1 LSITYA
7 IVGTGRISDQQ
18 LAPAISMARSADLWS
33 VLSRSKSRAQEF
45 ADKHGAQSPKAAHD
59 SFEEL
64 LDDPALDAVLI
75 ATPDRLHAEQALAAL
90 KAGKHVLL
98 EKPMA
103 CDLKEGRALVEA
115 ASKAGL
121 LLGVAYHLRFHK
133 GHQLLAEK
141 IANKEFGK
149 LRHMRAQWTW
159 HAPDDRDWRATSDVG
174 RWWGLAGVGTHCL
187 DLIRWY
193 MVPDCGE
200 IASVKSTITKNVWEG
215 PHDETAMVQLV
226 FESGATAEFCS
237 SVLFESPSRVEVF
250 GTESWAVCDNTLG
263 YSGGG
268 SIQTKKGPLGFDA
281 HNPYVGEVEDFARAI
296 IDKRQPAVTGAEGL
310 RNIET
315 LIKIK

>member
-1 LSITYA
+1 MSITFA
-7 IVGTGRISDQQ
+7 ILGTGRIADQQ

-45 ADKHGAQSPKAAHD
+45 VDKHGAEAPQAAYD
-59 SFEEL
+59 SYEEL

-75 ATPDRLHAEQALAAL
+75 ATPDGLHFEQALAAL
-90 KAGKHVLL
+90 KARKHVLL
-98 EKPMA
+98 EKPMV
-103 CDLKEGRALVEA
+103 CDVKQAQTLVDTA
-115 ASKAGL
+115 ADAGL
-121 LLGVAYHLRFHK
+121 RLGVAYHLRFHR
-133 GHQLLAEK
+133 GHQILAEK

-159 HAPDDRDWRATSDVG
+159 HAPDDQNWRAKDEVG
-174 RWWGLAGVGTHCL
+174 SWWGLAGVGTHCL

-200 IASVKSTITKNVWEG
+200 IVAADSTITKNVWEG
-215 PHDETAMVQLV
+215 PHDETAMVQLI

-237 SVLFESPSRVEVF
+237 SVLFESPSRVELY

-263 YSGGG
+263 SSGGG
-268 SIQTKKGPLGFDA
+268 SIQTKKGPLDFDA

-296 IDKRQPAVTGAEGL
+296 LDKRSPAVTGEEGL

-315 LIKIK
+315 LLKIA